1 MSPGLDA
8 TLSDLTPLSEDS
20 PDPIAAAVRAPL
32 PGHATLPAVLTPGQ
46 DLLPQP
52 SLDAIVGA
60 DIVPATLTDSNLSV
74 KGGPGLRLP
83 SFQELGI
90 ANPRPD
96 NLAGDTCLGAANPSV
111 RQRLSD
117 PVTSNMAASL
127 RSMRLDSFSSID
139 NLGPLARTLSIDG
152 EGELPPPVRRQSQ
165 LIETLTPP
173 EDKSAILWNSL
184 SQADEQYIAT
194 SRPTRGQSDPVPPS
208 PANPS
213 IIPRE
218 IPRVTIAPR
227 IELHRTTS
235 DYQRM
240 PFVDRAASAILMNLR
255 SAQSGDAVSL
265 KVLSHALPCP
275 SPSGF
280 AFPAVISALQVNT
293 PGSPLCWINVFHA
306 LRKSNLSELPTS
318 PPSTPGQPGGGND
331 YFTSKTFDSAVPIID
346 YQDNLT
352 SDLPRSPLPVV
363 APESMNVSI
372 VERYIPPTSANEF
385 SEMFKLNGR
394 SLLVDRLMEL
404 SPDNG
409 TLLFIYPTSTGA
421 QTFMRDYLGPIL
433 DPVIRMMKSIN
444 NLPLELATLLGSMSA
459 VKTMLDYDTLHKK
472 VQELCAAMGQP
483 NSTMQ
488 RFTRKQSGFVLESA
502 SKETVKIERSV
513 WIDNW
518 WIKQEKPRIRE
529 AINNHFGRGAQ
540 TGEVTPM
547 SMTNALLNGASRKEY
562 PSGEPQNGI
571 EVGVFVI
578 KRTS

>member
-1 MSPGLDA
+1 M
-8 TLSDLTPLSEDS
+8 SEDAR
-20 PDPIAAAVRAPL
+20 DPIAAAAVRAPL
-32 PGHATLPAVLTPGQ
+32 PAHATQPALLTPGQ

-52 SLDAIVGA
+52 SLNAIVGA
-60 DIVPATLTDSNLSV
+60 DIIPSTLTDSNISS
-74 KGGPGLRLP
+74 KAGPGLRLP

-96 NLAGDTCLGAANPSV
+96 NLVRDTCLGTTSPSV

-117 PVTSNMAASL
+117 PVTANMVASM
-127 RSMRLDSFSSID
+127 RSMRLGSVPSLD
-139 NLGPLARTLSIDG
+139 NFGPLARTLSLDG
-152 EGELPPPVRRQSQ
+152 DGELPVPVRRQSQ
-165 LIETLTPP
+165 LVETLTPP
-173 EDKSAILWNSL
+173 EDKSSVLWNSL
-184 SQADEQYIAT
+184 SQAEDQYIAT
-194 SRPTRGQSDPVPPS
+194 SRSTRGQSDPALAVPIN
-208 PANPS
+208 PAA
-213 IIPRE
+213 IPRE
-218 IPRVTIAPR
+218 IPQSSIAPR
-227 IELHRTTS
+227 IELHRTPS
-235 DYQRM
+235 DYHRM
-240 PFVDRAASAILMNLR
+240 PFVDKAAGKILVNIR
-255 SAQSGDAVSL
+255 SSKQSDSSSL

-280 AFPAVISALQVNT
+280 AFPAVISALQINT

-306 LRKSNLSELPTS
+306 LRKSNLAELPTS

-409 TLLFIYPTSTGA
+409 TLLFIYPTLAGA
-421 QTFMRDYLGPIL
+421 QTFLREYLGPIL
-433 DPVIRMMKSIN
+433 DPTIRMMKSIN
-444 NLPLELATLLGSMSA
+444 DLPLELATSLGSMTAAKS
-459 VKTMLDYDTLHKK
+459 MLDFDTLSER
-472 VQELCAAMGQP
+472 VEELCAALGQP
-483 NSTMQ
+483 NTTMQ
-488 RFTRKQSGFVLESA
+488 KFSRKQSQFVLESA
-502 SKETVKIERSV
+502 SKETVKIERPV
-513 WIDNW
+513 WTDHW

-529 AINNHFGRGAQ
+529 TINNYFGRGAR
-540 TGEVTPM
+540 TGESTPM
-547 SMTNALLNGASRKEY
+547 SMTNTLLDGVSKKKY

-578 KRTS
+578 KRVA